1 LSFEL
6 SSFGYISEVLV
17 MGTNYDGTFSKAV
30 VKGFIDIPEKTAPGT
45 PDTDVGRLYV
55 ADDGGTTK
63 LYFKNPAGL
72 ATALTDAATVTWDA
86 IGDAGGAGTVA
97 FGTNAQVITAAKT
110 NGDMLT
116 ISGIGNFG
124 DVSVVRIESSTGNP
138 TDGTVL
144 EVVSHDAN
152 TDPLVVSS
160 SAQAGVLVVA
170 QDGSVAVTGNQ
181 TITGTLS
188 ATGGLIAGTA
198 TNSIQKTDTVALT
211 NANIKALRAT
221 KKALVATPGADK
233 FLEFVS
239 AQLILNY
246 GSEVLTESSDDL
258 VIQYATSGVDATAA
272 ITANGFITAAADT
285 IINVLPKAMGAVVA
299 TNLVNNGLE
308 LFNTGDGE
316 YGGNASADTTMTV
329 KITYRIHTAGL

>member
-1 LSFEL
+1 MGEHY
-6 SSFGYISEVLV
+6 GEVYNSALI
-17 MGTNYDGTFSKAV
+17 
-30 VKGFIDIPEKTAPGT
+30 KGFLDILEKTAPGS
-45 PDTDVGRLYV
+45 PEVNVGRIYV
-55 ADDGGTTK
+55 ADDGGTSK
-63 LYFKNPAGL
+63 LYFKDSDG
-72 ATALTDAATVTWDA
+72 TVTSLIAAASVAFDDIA
-86 IGDAGGAGTVA
+86 DPDGAGSIA

-160 SAQAGVLVVA
+160 SAQAGVLIVA
-170 QDGSVAVTGNQ
+170 QDGSVAVIGNQ

-188 ATGGLIAGTA
+188 ATGGLIAGSA
-198 TNSIQKTDTVALT
+198 TNSIQKTDTIALT

-233 FLEFVS
+233 FLELVS

-246 GSEVLTESSDDL
+246 GSEVLTESADDM

-285 IINVLPKAMGAVVA
+285 IINVLPKALGAVVA